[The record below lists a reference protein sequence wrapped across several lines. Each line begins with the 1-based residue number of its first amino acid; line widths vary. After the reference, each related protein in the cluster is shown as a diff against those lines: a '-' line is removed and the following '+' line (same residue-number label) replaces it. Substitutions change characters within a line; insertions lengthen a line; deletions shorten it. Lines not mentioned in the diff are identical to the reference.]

1 MGISEDLPPSFT
13 QKPQPRQEDEGN
25 KLLFECSLL
34 AHPLPEIQWYR
45 GDEKLSENS
54 RTVFRITPIEP
65 RKYMVVLELDNV
77 IETDAGMYKVMAKNK
92 LGEVSASIN
101 LNFSPADEPKD
112 R

>member
-13 QKPQPRQEDEGN
+13 QKPQLRQEDEGN

-54 RTVFRITPIEP
+54 RTVFS
-65 RKYMVVLELDNV
+65 DH
-77 IETDAGMYKVMAKNK
+77 TDRTAEIYG
-92 LGEVSASIN
+92 GS
-101 LNFSPADEPKD
+101 
-112 R
+112 RTR